1 MHYASS
7 TASAAQKIPI
17 VFVDC
22 AAARAQPLSKY
33 VFLTDPRKLHPA
45 AIPIGQSVKLLE
57 FL

>member
-45 AIPIGQSVKLLE
+45 AIGQTTRI